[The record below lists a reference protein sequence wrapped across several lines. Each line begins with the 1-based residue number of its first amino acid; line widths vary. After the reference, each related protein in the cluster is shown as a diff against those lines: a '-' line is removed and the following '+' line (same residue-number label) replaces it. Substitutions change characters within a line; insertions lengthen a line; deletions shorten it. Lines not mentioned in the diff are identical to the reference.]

1 MNSITFSSSLPN
13 FTHKL
18 GTNSRSPCTVSLRR
32 NLVTPKSCQLSNSK
46 LKMQPKYSKSLV
58 VAALGETNN
67 GSQQS
72 DSMPPS
78 PLLDLIQRFY
88 GHLNCKD
95 VRRLEKLLDPSCV
108 IEDAAYLKPLHGK
121 KLHNYFEKLTEA
133 MGQHVFFAI
142 DEICAGDES
151 DIAVMWHLEWNGEVI
166 PFTKGCSFYTCSK
179 TNEMILIRKA
189 HVFVEAPFKPGN
201 FALET
206 LKIVVALFDRF
217 PKLTENF
224 LRKPDAMVLFLVKLY
239 KFLVEPLM
247 LPVIMYYARVLTYG
261 AKILTNVLT
270 FLNNVLR
277 LFF

>member
-1 MNSITFSSSLPN
+1 MNSISFSTSSPTFIKK
-13 FTHKL
+13 H
-18 GTNSRSPCTVSLRR
+18 GINSRSPCILSLHR
-32 NLVTPKSCQLSNSK
+32 NFVKPKSYQISTSK
-46 LKMQPKYSKSLV
+46 FKMQPKYSKPLV
-58 VAALGETNN
+58 VAALGGTNN

-72 DSMPPS
+72 NSMAPS
-78 PLLDLIQRFY
+78 PILDLIQRFY

-95 VRRLEKLLDPSCV
+95 VRRLEKLIDPECV
-108 IEDAAYLKPLHGK
+108 IQDAAYLKPLHGK
-121 KLHNYFEKLTEA
+121 KIHNYFEKLTEA

-151 DIAVMWHLEWNGEVI
+151 DIAVMWHLEWNGEAI

-179 TNEMILIRKA
+179 TNEMILIRGA

-217 PKLTENF
+217 PKLAEGF

-261 AKILTNVLT
+261 ANILANVLT
-270 FLNNVLR
+270 FLNNILK
-277 LFF
+277 LFI